1 MWTMVLFGGG
11 SRTLGI
17 EIVRIVIV
25 DPDELRA
32 RTLAASLHQ
41 EGTSPFVASDPEGVR
56 TLGRSAHVLLVA
68 PTASAEAL
76 SAVLGLG
83 RPFALLDDGSGVP
96 PALVRADPVACIP
109 IHRGGSIRAALEAGL
124 ERRAR
129 ANDSLRCE
137 AALESAGAGILL
149 VTPDGQVQRA
159 NAAFARLASGI
170 PRDLTGLTLVELL
183 IPEGGEDP
191 RQRFREAVAGL
202 RAWNGEAVLS
212 AGGVHVPC
220 SVTLAPIRSG
230 DIEADGLVVTLVD
243 LRDRRALEDSL
254 REANRN
260 LERKA
265 FVDALTGLY
274 NRAFLAE
281 SIQREL
287 ARSRRSSTT
296 LAVLMI
302 DLDHFKKVNDDYGH
316 GAGDEVLMAVSG
328 ALRVGLRE
336 GDILARYGGDE
347 FCALLPGADAVSA
360 WQVAERVR
368 LQVASLPLGIAG
380 AVKVRA
386 SIGLATSADLE
397 EGAGALE
404 LLDRADRALLVA
416 KRQGRDHVVA
426 SGGAVLPFR
435 AELGVGLGGDGLAD
449 GSRGG

>member
-1 MWTMVLFGGG
+1 VAYG
-11 SRTLGI
+11 SVRRGPRILGI
-17 EIVRIVIV
+17 ETVRIVVV
-25 DPDELRA
+25 DPDEPRA
-32 RTLAASLHQ
+32 RSLAAALRQ
-41 EGTSPFVASDPEGVR
+41 EGTSPCVASDPEAVR
-56 TLGRSAHVLLVA
+56 ILGRSAHLLLVA
-68 PTASAEAL
+68 PSVSAETV
-76 SAVLGLG
+76 SAVLALGL
-83 RPFALLDDGSGVP
+83 PIALLDDGSGVP
-96 PALVRADPVACIP
+96 PALVRADPVACVP
-109 IHRGGSIRAALEAGL
+109 IRRGGPLRPVLEAGL

-129 ANDSLRCE
+129 AIDAARCE
-137 AALESAGAGILL
+137 AALESAGAAILL
-149 VTPDGQVQRA
+149 VSRDGHVQRV
-159 NAAFARLASGI
+159 NPAFARLASGI
-170 PRDLTGLTLVELL
+170 PRDPAGLLLVELL
-183 IPEGGEDP
+183 TPDGGADP
-191 RQRFREAVAGL
+191 RERFRDAVAGS

-220 SVTLAPIRSG
+220 SVSLAPIRNGVG
-230 DIEADGLVVTLVD
+230 DIDGLVVTLFD
-243 LRDRRALEDSL
+243 LRERRALEDSL
-254 REANRN
+254 REDNRS

-265 FVDALTGLY
+265 FVDSLTGLY

-328 ALRVGLRE
+328 ALRIGLRE

-368 LQVASLPLGIAG
+368 LQVASLPLGVAG

-397 EGAGALE
+397 EGAGAQA

-435 AELGVGLGGDGLAD
+435 AELDGDALAD
-449 GSRGG
+449 GSHGG

>member
-1 MWTMVLFGGG
+1 M
-11 SRTLGI
+11 
-17 EIVRIVIV
+17 RILVV
-25 DPDELRA
+25 DPDQVRA
-32 RTLAASLHQ
+32 RSLAATLHQ
-41 EGTSPFVASDPEGVR
+41 EGTSPCVASDPEAVR
-56 TLGRSAHVLLVA
+56 TLGRSADVLLVA
-68 PTASAEAL
+68 PTATAETL

-83 RPFALLDDGSGVP
+83 LPFALLDDGSGVP
-96 PALVRADPVACIP
+96 PALVRADPVACVAIR
-109 IHRGGSIRAALEAGL
+109 RGGPIRSVLEAGL

-129 ANDSLRCE
+129 ATDSLRCE

-149 VTPDGQVQRA
+149 VTPGGYVERA
-159 NAAFARLASGI
+159 NPAFARLASGI
-170 PRDLTGLTLVELL
+170 PRDPTGLTLVELL
-183 IPEGGEDP
+183 TPEGGADP
-191 RQRFREAVAGL
+191 RDRFREAVAGM

-220 SVTLAPIRSG
+220 SVSIAPIRTG
-230 DIEADGLVVTLVD
+230 GVEADGLVVTLFD

-254 REANRN
+254 REANRS

-265 FVDALTGLY
+265 FVDSLTGLY

-287 ARSRRSSTT
+287 ARSRRSTTT

-368 LQVASLPLGIAG
+368 QQVASLPLGFAG

-397 EGAGALE
+397 EGAGAQA

-435 AELGVGLGGDGLAD
+435 SELGGLAGDVVAD